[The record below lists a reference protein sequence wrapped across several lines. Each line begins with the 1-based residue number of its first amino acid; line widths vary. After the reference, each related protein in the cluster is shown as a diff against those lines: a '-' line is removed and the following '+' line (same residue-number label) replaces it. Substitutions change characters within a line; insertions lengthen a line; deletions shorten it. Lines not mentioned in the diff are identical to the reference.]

1 MAYYEQPGRTTSVDS
16 NGKQTVTITYV
27 GTEEAPLSSDISG
40 TIRSRSVTKSEAGQ
54 IRTQYQIETDLTAS
68 GGAGFTG
75 QGSALNAG
83 ISYEY
88 VSAVR
93 TVPIEAHPNFGGSQI
108 SSGGFIKPE
117 DIKLIKDTVQTP
129 GKTFDDISDSLVSN
143 DIGRCRSLYGYL
155 AKGVESYYVPSMV
168 VRKTYQASSPP
179 SGKRVGK
186 ISSPGG
192 AVPGTPKGATFLLIN
207 VSARGTTGA
216 YTVTEEYEMS
226 GEDGWD
232 TYLYGS

>member
-16 NGKQTVTITYV
+16 NGKQTITITYV
-27 GTEEAPLSSDISG
+27 GTEEATQPSG
-40 TIRSRSVTKSEAGQ
+40 ITGTVKSKSVTKSEAGQ
-54 IRTQYQIETDLTAS
+54 IRTQFQIELDSPAQGSVGQQGKFS
-68 GGAGFTG
+68 GGA
-75 QGSALNAG
+75 SL
-83 ISYEY
+83 EY
-88 VSAVR
+88 VSSVR

-129 GKTFDDISDSLVSN
+129 GKTFDDISDQLVS
-143 DIGRCRSLYGYL
+143 GELGKCRSLYGYL
-155 AKGVESYYVPSMV
+155 AKGVESYYVPSMI

-179 SGKRVGK
+179 SGGKVGK

-192 AVPGTPKGATFLLIN
+192 AVPGAPKGATFLLIN
-207 VSARGTTGA
+207 LSARGTSGS

-232 TYLYGS
+232 TFLYGS